1 MKLFSFW
8 RSLATY
14 RVRIALNLK
23 GIVPDEVVD
32 IDLIKGKQ
40 REDAFRE
47 VNPQMVLPALVD
59 GDGPVLFQSLAI
71 MEYLD
76 ETHPQPPLL
85 PKEPRARAR
94 VRGLAQI
101 VACDSHPLLV
111 PRVREYLEHELKLDE
126 PTRLKWIQNW
136 IGAALKALE
145 TNLAGSKE
153 TGRYCQGDAITIA
166 DICLAS
172 QAAGANFYKYD
183 LDAVSDRAPD
193 RRHVHAERRLCPRA
207 SHAPA
212 RRAAG
217 GLIGRVVPGLVPGLH
232 AFITQRARHPVARH
246 EPATLKDQWQSDLM
260 KLATFKANGRTSYG
274 AVTDGGIID
283 LGRKLAKYPTLLDV
297 FRAQAIAEARCGGE
311 GRRPTTR
318 SRTWRCCRRYPRP
331 TRTSASA
338 STIRSAA
345 PSTRTVGRR
354 RNIPTCSAVFRPRW
368 SGPTSRS
375 CGRRCPTSSIT
386 RARSCW

>member
-8 RSLATY
+8 RSLATF

-23 GIVPDEVVD
+23 DIVPDEIVNVN
-32 IDLIKGKQ
+32 LMEGQQ
-40 REDAFRE
+40 REEAYRK

-85 PKEPRARAR
+85 PSSPRARAR
-94 VRGLAQI
+94 VRALAQV

-145 TNLAGSKE
+145 ANLSSSKE
-153 TGRYCQGDAITIA
+153 TGRYCHGDAITIA

-183 LDAVSDRAPD
+183 LAPFPTVRRIVETCMQNDAFARAHPL
-193 RRHVHAERRLCPRA
+193 RQPG
-207 SHAPA
+207 APK
-212 RRAAG
+212 AA
-217 GLIGRVVPGLVPGLH
+217 
-232 AFITQRARHPVARH
+232 
-246 EPATLKDQWQSDLM
+246 
-260 KLATFKANGRTSYG
+260 
-274 AVTDGGIID
+274 
-283 LGRKLAKYPTLLDV
+283 
-297 FRAQAIAEARCGGE
+297 
-311 GRRPTTR
+311 
-318 SRTWRCCRRYPRP
+318 
-331 TRTSASA
+331 
-338 STIRSAA
+338 
-345 PSTRTVGRR
+345 
-354 RNIPTCSAVFRPRW
+354 
-368 SGPTSRS
+368 
-375 CGRRCPTSSIT
+375 
-386 RARSCW
+386 